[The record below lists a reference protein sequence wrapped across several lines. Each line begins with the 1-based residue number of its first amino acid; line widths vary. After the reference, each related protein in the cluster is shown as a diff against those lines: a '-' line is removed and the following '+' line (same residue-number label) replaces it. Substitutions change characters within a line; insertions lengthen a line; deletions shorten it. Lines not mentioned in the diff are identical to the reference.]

1 MLLRNKII
9 FYLSNNNNNN
19 NNDNKFNGNEND
31 LNEGNAMSET
41 MAMNMIMPGG
51 RELFAVEPVMT
62 KDDKTGNKL
71 IHFRRKRT
79 LSEEVDASNA
89 NLADNGK
96 VASVIMDFINL
107 WMKSIAANSKDCQR
121 FHFCI
126 TNDQV
131 GNGHELFFKKYPMN
145 MKKKMQIFFFFSSRK
160 RFELAI
166 GRNFLTWNGIQISS

>member
-1 MLLRNKII
+1 MICFN
-9 FYLSNNNNNN
+9 FSNNNNNN

-51 RELFAVEPVMT
+51 RTFSAEPVMT
-62 KDDKTGNKL
+62 IDDKTGNKL
-71 IHFRRKRT
+71 IHFRRKRM
-79 LSEEVDASNA
+79 LSEEVASNA
-89 NLADNGK
+89 NLADEGK
-96 VASVIMDFINL
+96 VASVIMDFVNL

-131 GNGHELFFKKYPMN
+131 GNGHAL
-145 MKKKMQIFFFFSSRK
+145 
-160 RFELAI
+160 L
-166 GRNFLTWNGIQISS
+166 

>member
-131 GNGHELFFKKYPMN
+131 GNGHELFFFEISTEHEERN
-145 MKKKMQIFFFFSSRK
+145 MHFFFSSRK
-160 RFELAI
+160 RFELAL